1 MTHPRQPAVL
11 LAVRAAVVAVCAVSA
26 LWAAACGAKRVP
38 PFDPRGRDQVVLLPD
53 ADSGTT
59 GRSIVSSG
67 PDSVELSAARQSTMV
82 AVGQAPS
89 PVTVLSESDVRRIFG
104 SAIAALPPAPT
115 HFTLFYKFDSDELT
129 DESRALVPKIL
140 DAVKS
145 RPVPEV
151 VIIGHTDTIGTA
163 TSNEALGMRRAV
175 AVRSLLVEAGL
186 DESFLEVTSHGEAD
200 LLIRTGDNV
209 AEPRNRRV
217 EITVR

>member
-1 MTHPRQPAVL
+1 MIRARRPAALLVL
-11 LAVRAAVVAVCAVSA
+11 SAVVVG
-26 LWAAACGAKRVP
+26 AAGCGAKKVRPVEP
-38 PFDPRGRDQVVLLPD
+38 QGRDQVVLLPD

-59 GRSIVSSG
+59 GRANVASG
-67 PDSVELSAARQSTMV
+67 ADSVELSAARQSTLV

-104 SAIAALPPAPT
+104 SALSALPPAPT
-115 HFTLFYKFDSDELT
+115 HFTLFYRFDSDELT
-129 DESRALVPKIL
+129 DDSRALVPKIL

-151 VIIGHTDTIGTA
+151 MIIGHTDTIGTA
-163 TSNEALGMRRAV
+163 ASNEALGMRRAQ
-175 AVRSLLVEAGL
+175 AVRALLVEAGL

>member
-1 MTHPRQPAVL
+1 MRRPRRPAVL
-11 LAVRAAVVAVCAVSA
+11 LAVSAAVTAAVAGV
-26 LWAAACGAKRVP
+26 ACGAKKIP
-38 PFDPRGRDQVVLLPD
+38 PVDPRGRDQVVLLPD

-67 PDSVELSAARQSTMV
+67 ADSIELSAPRQSTMV

-104 SAIAALPPAPT
+104 NALAALPPAPT
-115 HFTLFYKFDSDELT
+115 HFTLFYRFDSDELT

-151 VIIGHTDTIGTA
+151 MIIGHTDTIGTA
-163 TSNEALGMRRAV
+163 ASNEALGMRRAI
-175 AVRSLLVEAGL
+175 AVKSMLVEAGL